1 MKLFFLLL
9 LITSTNAFACWKMQG
24 VFKVGEEELAISQ
37 KVNHDQKYS
46 FQNSPYLIHIIIP
59 SLDKGKAAR
68 LEVFK
73 KKGITLTSVLS
84 QKIELAKDQFKTIN
98 IENKERPI
106 YLKFKLSQI

>member
-9 LITSTNAFACWKMQG
+9 LITSSNAFACWKMQG
-24 VFKVGEEELAISQ
+24 VFKVGEEELVISQ

-46 FQNSPYLIHIIIP
+46 FQNAPYLIHIIFP
-59 SLDKGKAAR
+59 SRDKGEAAK

-73 KKGITLTSVLS
+73 KQGLELTSVFS
-84 QKIELAKDQFKTIN
+84 QEVRLVKDQFKTIK

-106 YLKFKLSQI
+106 YLKLKLNQI